1 MYLYCEKKKTNYE
14 KLSKNTFKED
24 GKGKYLVS
32 FYATK
37 YYSTFF
43 FFASLNE
50 QLCLQVNLALECFIF
65 TADKL

>member
-1 MYLYCEKKKTNYE
+1 MYLYCGKKTNYE

-24 GKGKYLVS
+24 GKGKYLIL

-43 FFASLNE
+43 LLHLMSSYVCRL
-50 QLCLQVNLALECFIF
+50 I
-65 TADKL
+65 

>member
-1 MYLYCEKKKTNYE
+1 MYLYCEKKTNYE

-24 GKGKYLVS
+24 GKGKYLIL

-37 YYSTFF
+37 YYSTS

-50 QLCLQVNLALECFIF
+50 QLCLQVNLALECFY
-65 TADKL
+65 LHSS